1 MHEYIPC
8 AGRTL
13 QNRPKLLEFSRAR
26 KGPTVLQSM
35 VCLVLVLF
43 CETCQTR
50 SPPRTVADIEIV
62 YSKRRPRLKRTS
74 SFPNEKMGVLEN
86 ILCLLS
92 SEKEQ

>member
-8 AGRTL
+8 ADRTL
-13 QNRPKLLEFSRAR
+13 QNRSKLPEFSRAR
-26 KGPTVLQSM
+26 KGHIVLQSM

-43 CETCQTR
+43 WGTCRTR
-50 SPPRTVADIEIV
+50 SLPRTVADIEIV

-74 SFPNEKMGVLEN
+74 SFPNGKMDVLEN
-86 ILCLLS
+86 ILCLLP